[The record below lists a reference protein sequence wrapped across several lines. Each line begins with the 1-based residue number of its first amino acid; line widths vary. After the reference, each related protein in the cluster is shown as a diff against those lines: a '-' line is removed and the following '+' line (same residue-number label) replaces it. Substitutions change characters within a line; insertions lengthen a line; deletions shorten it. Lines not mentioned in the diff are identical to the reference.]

1 MKTQNTKHWLIF
13 SLFFV
18 IFSCIPQEE
27 QGING
32 LVEKTIEENGFKLSS
47 INPSKSAGLRI
58 KNLEELDLVLKAIKG
73 KNASEYGLQ
82 DILVRNGITE
92 LPSVGF
98 NSLEVY
104 KNDIIP
110 HSSQGKIQC
119 IQNWRNV
126 YGRIG
131 ISGGF
136 GPTYIDFGFTIGD
149 GSGLIVNWN
158 STLEGNTFMISLG
171 KNDFRNGGYA

>member
-1 MKTQNTKHWLIF
+1 
-13 SLFFV
+13 
-18 IFSCIPQEE
+18 
-27 QGING
+27 
-32 LVEKTIEENGFKLSS
+32 
-47 INPSKSAGLRI
+47 LRI

-171 KNDFRNGGYA
+171 KNDFRNGGYASASNGYTYTGTYHFTIKLVLFLEGVGEIMTYENKKVDIRVEGCSGVVTYNIVEE